1 MRSRDPVVTRLLIAL
16 SCYFFLNG
24 IMQSLVSLRGVTA
37 GLSGV
42 ELGLTLG
49 LASGALGI
57 FIDMPV
63 AAGAD
68 RRGKY
73 LVVQA
78 GMACALAA
86 SLTLLAG
93 GRAPLVIGA
102 FLAGVGASAGGNS
115 LLSWLGSA
123 RPPTGQARLQ
133 GLNGSVQRVG
143 ALLAAGL
150 VGLAI
155 AVRLPIVM
163 AAGAAVV
170 SAAGLLATRS
180 RALRAADT
188 AAGGPP
194 GVAAS
199 YRRGFAMLS
208 NRGLLLAASIN
219 MAVNVVFL
227 ETNSYVPLAHG
238 PDRAVIVTGTLV
250 ARDLAAVAA
259 GAGIAILGL
268 NVAFPALVAGAL
280 AVAAACAWAGGLAT
294 GSLALIALG
303 GVQGA
308 VIGVCIAAANLFT
321 IGAIPAHQRT
331 WPWLRRSSRPASCS
345 SSCPLAARSSCAQLA
360 CPTSSAC
367 WPSSSRPW
375 PPPPSSSAAV
385 PRGPLPLPALL
396 PQPPP
401 PRRPQ
406 SSRLPSRSGRPPPGF
421 HDCDRGRPRRRRGMR
436 SRLWPVPGQAS
447 RARMGSGPAAGL
459 SAGRRRCRGR
469 ARPG

>member
-1 MRSRDPVVTRLLIAL
+1 MPSRQPVVTRLLVAL
-16 SCYFFLNG
+16 ACYFFLNG
-24 IMQSLVSLRGVTA
+24 IMQSLVSLRGVAA

-42 ELGLTLG
+42 QLGLTLG

-57 FIDMPV
+57 FVDMPV
-63 AAGAD
+63 AARAD

-73 LVVQA
+73 AVVQA

-86 SLTLLAG
+86 SVTLLAG

-102 FLAGVGASAGGNS
+102 FLAGIGASAGGNS

-123 RPPTGQARLQ
+123 RPPAGQARLQ

-143 ALLAAGL
+143 ALLAAGV

-155 AVRLPIVM
+155 AERLPIAM

-170 SAAGLLATRS
+170 SAVGLLATRA
-180 RALRAADT
+180 RVMRAADT

-194 GVAAS
+194 GITAS
-199 YRRGFAMLS
+199 YRRGFAMLT

-250 ARDLAAVAA
+250 ARDLAAVAV
-259 GAGIAILGL
+259 GAGIAIMGI

-294 GSLALIALG
+294 GSLALIGLG

-308 VIGVCIAAANLFT
+308 VIGMCIAAANLFT

-331 WPWLRRSSRPASCS
+331 LAMAASVFPSRVMFIVLPIGSSVVLRSAGLPDVFRLLALLLLA
-345 SSCPLAARSSCAQLA
+345 LAAAALVLGRRAA
-360 CPTSSAC
+360 RAAPPA
-367 WPSSSRPW
+367 
-375 PPPPSSSAAV
+375 PPP
-385 PRGPLPLPALL
+385 ALA
-396 PQPPP
+396 PPP
-401 PRRPQ
+401 APEQADPQ
-406 SSRLPSRSGRPPPGF
+406 SRLP
-421 HDCDRGRPRRRRGMR
+421 
-436 SRLWPVPGQAS
+436 
-447 RARMGSGPAAGL
+447 
-459 SAGRRRCRGR
+459 
-469 ARPG
+469 

>member
-16 SCYFFLNG
+16 GCYFFLNG

-57 FIDMPV
+57 FLDMPV
-63 AAGAD
+63 AARAD

-73 LVVQA
+73 AVVQA

-102 FLAGVGASAGGNS
+102 ALAGIGASAGGNS

-123 RPPTGQARLQ
+123 RPATGQARLQ
-133 GLNGSVQRVG
+133 GLNGSVQRIG
-143 ALLAAGL
+143 ALVAAGL

-155 AVRLPIVM
+155 AARLPVVM

-170 SAAGLLATRS
+170 SAVGLLATRARVM
-180 RALRAADT
+180 RAGDSAAD
-188 AAGGPP
+188 GPP
-194 GVAAS
+194 GLTAS
-199 YRRGFAMLS
+199 YQRGFAMLS

-250 ARDLAAVAA
+250 ARDLAAVGA
-259 GAGIAILGL
+259 GAGIAILGI

-280 AVAAACAWAGGLAT
+280 AVAAACAWVGGLAT

-308 VIGVCIAAANLFT
+308 VIGICIAAANLFT
-321 IGAIPAHQRT
+321 IGAIPADQRT
-331 WPWLRRSSRPASCS
+331 LAMAASVFPSRVMFIILPIASSVVLRAAGLPNVFRL
-345 SSCPLAARSSCAQLA
+345 LAAILLA
-360 CPTSSAC
+360 L
-367 WPSSSRPW
+367 
-375 PPPPSSSAAV
+375 AATAFALGRRAV
-385 PRGPLPLPALL
+385 HASLPAAPLPAA
-396 PQPPP
+396 PPP
-401 PRRPQ
+401 AEPPVAVPPVAVPPLAPEEVDPQ
-406 SSRLPSRSGRPPPGF
+406 SRLS
-421 HDCDRGRPRRRRGMR
+421 
-436 SRLWPVPGQAS
+436 
-447 RARMGSGPAAGL
+447 
-459 SAGRRRCRGR
+459 
-469 ARPG
+469 

>member
-1 MRSRDPVVTRLLIAL
+1 MAMPGRQHVVTRLLVAL
-16 SCYFFLNG
+16 GCYFFLNG

-42 ELGLTLG
+42 QLGLTLG

-57 FIDMPV
+57 FVDMPV
-63 AAGAD
+63 AAWAD

-73 LVVQA
+73 AVIQA

-102 FLAGVGASAGGNS
+102 FLAGIGASAGGNS

-123 RPPTGQARLQ
+123 RPPAGQARLQ
-133 GLNGSVQRVG
+133 GLNGSVQRIG
-143 ALLAAGL
+143 ALLAAGV

-155 AVRLPIVM
+155 AERLPIAM

-180 RALRAADT
+180 RVMRAADT
-188 AAGGPP
+188 AAGGAP
-194 GVAAS
+194 GITAS

-250 ARDLAAVAA
+250 ARDLAAVAV
-259 GAGIAILGL
+259 GAGIAVMGI
-268 NVAFPALVAGAL
+268 NVAFPAVVSGAL
-280 AVAAACAWAGGLAT
+280 ALAAACAWAGGLAT
-294 GSLALIALG
+294 GSLALIGLG

-331 WPWLRRSSRPASCS
+331 LAMAASVFPSRVMFIVLPIASSVVLRSAGLPDVFRL
-345 SSCPLAARSSCAQLA
+345 LAAILLVLA
-360 CPTSSAC
+360 VVALILGRRVTRVTRAAPAAPSA
-367 WPSSSRPW
+367 
-375 PPPPSSSAAV
+375 PPPAAAPV
-385 PRGPLPLPALL
+385 PPPARPDRPTPLP
-396 PQPPP
+396 
-401 PRRPQ
+401 
-406 SSRLPSRSGRPPPGF
+406 
-421 HDCDRGRPRRRRGMR
+421 
-436 SRLWPVPGQAS
+436 
-447 RARMGSGPAAGL
+447 
-459 SAGRRRCRGR
+459 
-469 ARPG
+469 